1 MRHALAPVSR
11 PGTRGARSG
20 GPATTRSAKGEAAS
34 EYGAFAPK
42 GTVSRKAQTPGKG
55 DEDPVP
61 ASSGAQPTAKFNS
74 SHHNQLATR

>member
-1 MRHALAPVSR
+1 VEDLPQLVQQN
-11 PGTRGARSG
+11 
-20 GPATTRSAKGEAAS
+20 GEAAS

-61 ASSGAQPTAKFNS
+61 ASSGAQPAGFHNHVTAADLQRHGWAGGRHAAHS
-74 SHHNQLATR
+74 YS